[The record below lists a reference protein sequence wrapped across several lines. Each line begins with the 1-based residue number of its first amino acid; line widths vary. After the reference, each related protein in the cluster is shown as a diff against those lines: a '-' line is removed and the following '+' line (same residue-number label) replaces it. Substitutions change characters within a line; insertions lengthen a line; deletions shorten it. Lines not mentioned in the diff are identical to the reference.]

1 MKKDI
6 EKTAYLISI
15 GDELLI
21 GQVTDTNSAWIA
33 QNITGLGINVKKILT
48 VQDEEKEIINA
59 LNEAAEKAD
68 LVITT
73 GGLGPTV
80 DDITKKTFAKFFGVE
95 MKFNEAFFEKT
106 KAYVAKRGHSI
117 DDILFNYSFFPAN
130 TTFLK
135 NSVGSAPGMLFKKGK
150 STIISL
156 PGVPP
161 EMKSIFN
168 EEIAPILE
176 KDQKG
181 FYIVKKTILTAG
193 EIEAALADRLK
204 NIVNS
209 LPSNMSFAYLPNLG
223 RVRLRITAKGSDK
236 KSLEDQVNHIIDL
249 IKVEIGQLIF
259 GYDEDTL
266 EEKIGRMLIDKKMT
280 MGTAES
286 CTGGLIAHKITSNS
300 GSSSY
305 FKGSIIAYSNEVK
318 ENILNVNSSTLE
330 KYGAVSKQT
339 VIEMVLGTLDTIN
352 CDIAIAVS
360 GIAGPT
366 GGTEK
371 KPVGTIW
378 IACGTK
384 EKIKTKKLQLGTNRL
399 KNIETSTVLALDL
412 LRKMLI

>member
-1 MKKDI
+1 MDVNTGKS
-6 EKTAYLISI
+6 AYLISI

-21 GQVTDTNSAWIA
+21 GQVIDTNSAWIA
-33 QNITGLGINVKKILT
+33 QVLTGLGINVKKILT
-48 VQDEEKEIINA
+48 VQDEEHEIIKA
-59 LNEAAEKAD
+59 LNEATKNVD
-68 LVITT
+68 LIITT

-80 DDITKKTFAKFFGVE
+80 DDITKKTFAKFLGVE
-95 MKFNEAFFEKT
+95 MKFNKAFFEKT

-117 DDILFNYSFFPAN
+117 DDMLFNYSFFPAN

-168 EEIAPILE
+168 EEISPLLE
-176 KDQKG
+176 KEQEG
-181 FYIVKKTILTAG
+181 FYIVKRTILTAG

-204 NIVNS
+204 FIVDT

-223 RVRLRITAKGSDK
+223 RVRLRITAKGTDK
-236 KSLEDQVNHIIDL
+236 NSLEDQVNNYTKQ
-249 IKVEIGQLIF
+249 IKDEISDLIF

-266 EEKIGRMLIDKKMT
+266 EEAIGRMLMSKNMT

-286 CTGGLIAHKITSNS
+286 CTGGMIAHKITSNS
-300 GSSSY
+300 GSSNY
-305 FKGSIIAYSNEVK
+305 FKGSVIAYSNEIK
-318 ENILNVNSSTLE
+318 ENVLNVNFSTLE
-330 KYGAVSKQT
+330 KYGAVSEQT
-339 VIEMVLGTLDTIN
+339 VREMVKGTLKVIN

-366 GGTEK
+366 GGSKE

-378 IACGTK
+378 IACGTNAT
-384 EKIKTKKLQLGTNRL
+384 INTAKLQLGNNRI
-399 KNIETSTVLALDL
+399 KNIETSAVLAMDM
-412 LRKMLI
+412 LRKMI